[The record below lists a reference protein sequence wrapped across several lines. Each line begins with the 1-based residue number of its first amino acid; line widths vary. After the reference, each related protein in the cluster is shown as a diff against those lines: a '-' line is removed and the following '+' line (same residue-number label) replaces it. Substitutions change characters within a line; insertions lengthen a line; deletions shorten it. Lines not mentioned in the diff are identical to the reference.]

1 MAQLKTNNIKKLR
14 NLIIFLILIFV
25 IFLFFLNFK
34 HSYTLKYK
42 INDIDVTEK
51 YHKKEKYY
59 SFLISYEDKDY
70 EVISFDKYT
79 SKRKLIRDIKVNK
92 LDENTC
98 LSFESSK
105 ISLYDVCSNEDN
117 FYYPHEETTFKENSN
132 YKNIKIDNL
141 NNNTFF
147 LWNYHEFI
155 YLSNKKTTSIKLFD
169 KDVYNLNL
177 IYQHDKYLLVPNYN
191 ENYKFTKIYL
201 LNKEN
206 GKTKDLKLRYDVYFD
221 SYFLGDY
228 KDKVYLYDYKN
239 ELEYYF
245 DLKKYDIYK
254 TKYQIMNNGKW
265 ENVTN
270 QKLKNNKL
278 EFTQDNIFKYTLKDD
293 KLYANDK
300 YLVTNLSVNKIIKT
314 ENLDVYYIS
323 KDTLYHFNPLNG
335 ETPLLKYSEW
345 EFNNSNM
352 IFIF

>member
-14 NLIIFLILIFV
+14 NLVIFLILIFV

-59 SFLISYEDKDY
+59 SFLISYEGKDY
-70 EVISFDKYT
+70 ELISFDKYT
-79 SKRKLIRDIKVNK
+79 SKRKLINDIKVDNK
-92 LDENTC
+92 EESTC
-98 LSFESSK
+98 LSFVSNK
-105 ISLYDVCSNEDN
+105 ISLYDVCSNEDS
-117 FYYPHEETTFKENSN
+117 FYYPHEEKEFKENSN
-132 YKNIKIDNL
+132 YKNIKINTL
-141 NNNTFF
+141 NNKTYF

-155 YLSNKKTTSIKLFD
+155 YLNAKKNTNIKLFD
-169 KDVYNLNL
+169 KDIYKLNL
-177 IYQHDKYLLVPNYN
+177 IYQSDKYLVVPNYD

-206 GKTKDLKLRYDVYFD
+206 GKTKEVNLRYEIYFD
-221 SYFLGDY
+221 SYFLGNY
-228 KDKVYLYDYKN
+228 KNKVYLYDYKS

-254 TKYQIMNNGKW
+254 TKYQINNNGKW
-265 ENVTN
+265 ESVTN

-278 EFTQDNIFKYTLKDD
+278 TFTKDKVFNYSLKKD

-300 YLVTNLSVNKIIKT
+300 YLVTNLSVNKIIKAD
-314 ENLDVYYIS
+314 NLDVYYIS
-323 KDTLYHFNPLNG
+323 KDTLYYFNPMQG
-335 ETPLLKYSEW
+335 VIPLLKYSEW
-345 EFNNSNM
+345 EFNNTNM

>member
-59 SFLISYEDKDY
+59 SFLISYEGKDY

-92 LDENTC
+92 TDENTC
-98 LSFESSK
+98 LSFESTK
-105 ISLYDVCSNEDN
+105 ISLYDVCSNEEN
-117 FYYPHEETTFKENSN
+117 FYYPHEESPFKENSN

-169 KDVYNLNL
+169 KDLYNLNL
-177 IYQHDKYLLVPNYN
+177 IYQHDKYLIIPNYN
-191 ENYKFTKIYL
+191 ENYKFTKVYL

-206 GKTKDLKLRYDVYFD
+206 GKTKDFKLRYDVYFD
-221 SYFLGDY
+221 SYFLGSY

-254 TKYQIMNNGKW
+254 TKYQIINNGKW
-265 ENVTN
+265 EKVTN

-278 EFTQDNIFKYTLKDD
+278 KFTQDSIFNYTLKDD
-293 KLYANDK
+293 KLYANDN